1 MYDKFV
7 TDNLPQLVVTLVGV
21 FVGALLAVLI
31 GLYLLRVELR
41 HQVAKQQADLTE
53 RRKRLLDVLRR
64 CVTFNAGQLKKLGE
78 RFKNELPLYTMDV
91 ATLDWLLL
99 QQSGALTDTLVEQIV
114 KLRLELS
121 MVNRLV
127 EMRMTVEYSTVNRT
141 LPITRADGCLSLYER
156 QHADLLKAM
165 SENVTDSAKLCQEL
179 LAQLK

>member
-1 MYDKFV
+1 MFDKFV
-7 TDNLPQLVVTLVGV
+7 ADNWQQLLVTLVGV

-41 HQVAKQQADLTE
+41 HQAVKQQADLTE

-64 CVTFNAGQLKKLGE
+64 CVTFNAGQLEKLRE
-78 RFKNELPLYTMDV
+78 RFKSELPLYTMDV
-91 ATLDWLLL
+91 ATLDWLML
-99 QQSGALTDTLVEQIV
+99 QQAGALPDTLVEQIA

-121 MVNRLV
+121 MVNKLV
-127 EMRMTVEYSTVNRT
+127 ELRMTVEYSTVNRT

-165 SENVTDSAKLCQEL
+165 SENVVESLTVCQRL
-179 LAQLK
+179 LDQLQ